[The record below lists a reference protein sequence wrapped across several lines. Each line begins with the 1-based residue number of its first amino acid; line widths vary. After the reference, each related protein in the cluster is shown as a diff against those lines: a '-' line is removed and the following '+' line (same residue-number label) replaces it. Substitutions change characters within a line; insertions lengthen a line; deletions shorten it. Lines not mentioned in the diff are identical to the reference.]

1 MIDLHMHTFLSDG
14 ELSPNELVQRARKIG
29 YSAMAITDHVDI
41 SNVEI
46 VVKEIV
52 KFCEEAKNYYTD
64 IIVLPGVE
72 ITHVPPHHINEIAEF
87 AKKLGTKIVVVH
99 GETIVEPV
107 ELGTNREA
115 IKSKYVDILAHPGL
129 ISEED
134 VILANENQKYL
145 EITARKGHSITNG
158 HVAKLCKKH
167 NVKMVINTDTHSPE
181 NLITDETARKI
192 LKGASLEDSD
202 IITVFQNSLEIVKK
216 YNS

>member
-72 ITHVPPHHINEIAEF
+72 ITHVPPHYINEIAEF

-107 ELGTNREA
+107 EPGTNREA

-134 VILANENQKYL
+134 VILAKENQKYL

-167 NVKMVINTDTHSPE
+167 NVRMVINTDTHSPE

-192 LKGASLEDSD
+192 LKGAGLDDSD